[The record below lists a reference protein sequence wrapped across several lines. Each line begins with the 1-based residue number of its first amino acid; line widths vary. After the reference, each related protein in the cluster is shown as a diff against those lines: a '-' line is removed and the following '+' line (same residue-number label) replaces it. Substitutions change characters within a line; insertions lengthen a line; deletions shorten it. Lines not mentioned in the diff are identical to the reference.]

1 MVEGWNVVYRS
12 AYEYQ
17 ASLVADILEENGLH
31 PVMLDRKDD
40 EFLIG
45 EVEVY
50 VSPEEAEQALK
61 LIRESMID
69 EEE

>member
-12 AYEYQ
+12 AHEYQ

-50 VSPEEAEQALK
+50 VAPEEAEQALK
-61 LIRESMID
+61 LIRESMLD

>member
-1 MVEGWNVVYRS
+1 MEEGWMVVYRS

-17 ASLVADILEENGLH
+17 SSLVADILEEHGLH

-50 VSPEEAEQALK
+50 VAPEEAEQAQK
-61 LIRESMID
+61 LIRENMID